1 MYFTTFLDLSLL
13 IFSLDL
19 ILSHAGGGNKVCSK
33 GNNTSSFTLIT
44 DTEQDITEL
53 LTFQV

>member
-1 MYFTTFLDLSLL
+1 MYFTAFLDLSLF

-19 ILSHAGGGNKVCSK
+19 ISSYAGGGNKVCSK

-44 DTEQDITEL
+44 DIEQDITEF
-53 LTFQV
+53 LTFQF